1 MSGKRYPEEFKIEAV
16 KQVVDRGYSVSSVAT
31 RLDITTHS
39 LYAWIKKYGPDS
51 STNKEQSDA
60 QAEILRLQKGLKRVT
75 DERDILKKPRGVL
88 RKAVRLR
95 YAFIRDNTH
104 CWPVR
109 LLCRVLDVH
118 PSGFYAW
125 LQQPHSQREQAN
137 QMLTG
142 QIKQFW
148 LESGCVYGYRKIH
161 LDLRDTGQQCGVN
174 RVWRLM
180 KRAGIKA
187 QVGYRSPRA
196 RKGEDSIVAPDRLQ
210 RQFNPDAPDERWVT
224 DITYIRTHEGW
235 LYLAVV
241 VDLFSRKVI
250 GWSMQP
256 RMTKEIVLNA
266 LLMALW
272 RRNPQKAVLVH
283 SDQGSQY
290 TSYEWQSF
298 LKSHG
303 LEGSMSRRGNC
314 HDNAVAESFFQLL
327 KRERIKK
334 KIYGTREEA
343 RSDIFDYI
351 EMFYN
356 SKRRHG
362 SSDKMPPTEYE
373 NRYYR
378 RLESV

>member
-1 MSGKRYPEEFKIEAV
+1 MSGKRYPEEFKTEAV
-16 KQVVDRGYSVSSVAT
+16 KQVVDRGYSVASVAT

-51 STNKEQSDA
+51 SANKEQSDA
-60 QAEILRLQKGLKRVT
+60 QAEIRRLQKELKRVT
-75 DERDILKKPRGVL
+75 DERDIFKKSRGVL

-95 YAFIRDNTH
+95 YAFIRDNIC

-125 LQQPHSQREQAN
+125 FKQPYSQRHQVDLR
-137 QMLTG
+137 LTG

-161 LDLRDTGQQCGVN
+161 LDLRDSGQQCGVN

-180 KRAGIKA
+180 NRAGIKA

-196 RKGEDSIVAPDRLQ
+196 RKGEASIVSPNRLQ
-210 RQFNPDAPDERWVT
+210 RQFNPDAPDKRWVT

-241 VDLFSRKVI
+241 VDLFSRKII
-250 GWSMQP
+250 GWSMQS
-256 RMTKEIVLNA
+256 RMTKDIVLNA
-266 LLMALW
+266 LLMAVW
-272 RRNPQKAVLVH
+272 RRNPQKQVLVH

-290 TSYEWQSF
+290 TSHEWQSF

-362 SSDKMPPTEYE
+362 SSNQMSPTEYE
-373 NRYYR
+373 NQYYQ
-378 RLESV
+378 RLGSV

>member
-16 KQVVDRGYSVSSVAT
+16 KQVIDRGHSVSSVAT

-60 QAEILRLQKGLKRVT
+60 QAEIRRLQKELKRVT
-75 DERDILKKPRGVL
+75 DERDIFKKSRGVL

-95 YAFIRDNTH
+95 YAFIRDNSR

-125 LQQPHSQREQAN
+125 FKQPYSQRHQVDLRL
-137 QMLTG
+137 MG

-161 LDLRDTGQQCGVN
+161 LDLRDSGQQCGVN

-180 KRAGIKA
+180 NRARIKA

-196 RKGEDSIVAPDRLQ
+196 RKGEASIVSPNRLQ
-210 RQFNPDAPDERWVT
+210 RQFNPDAPDKRWVT
-224 DITYIRTHEGW
+224 DITYVRTHEGW

-241 VDLFSRKVI
+241 VDLFSRKII
-250 GWSMQP
+250 GWSMQS
-256 RMTKEIVLNA
+256 RMTKDIVLNA
-266 LLMALW
+266 LLMAVW
-272 RRNPQKAVLVH
+272 RRNPQKQVLVH

-290 TSYEWQSF
+290 TSHEWQSF
-298 LKSHG
+298 LKAHG

-362 SSDKMPPTEYE
+362 SSNQMSPTEYE
-373 NRYYR
+373 KQYYQ
-378 RLESV
+378 RLGSV